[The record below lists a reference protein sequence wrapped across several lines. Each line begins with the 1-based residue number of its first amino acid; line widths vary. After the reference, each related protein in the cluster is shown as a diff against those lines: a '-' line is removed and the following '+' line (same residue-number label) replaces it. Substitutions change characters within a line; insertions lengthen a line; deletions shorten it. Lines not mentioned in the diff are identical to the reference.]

1 MMLLLLLQFDARPEA
16 VAARGG
22 DVRRADPDAGRQQTA
37 EPDVDHGPRRRPHF
51 AQGHPPQG
59 IAPCS
64 THTRVPPQPG
74 STGLLQGVR
83 TQTHQCSSPICFL
96 RTCDGV
102 IPPNERVANTSNL
115 RKNNKEKKQHGKIV
129 NHAITI
135 QKFNENAKKKEKIE
149 LCGVALRD
157 SKGSMAL
164 QKVPNFRNSKG
175 SIPP

>member
-157 SKGSMAL
+157 SKGSIPPL
-164 QKVPNFRNSKG
+164 GVHGSSKG
-175 SIPP
+175 P